1 MQKKLVKIGEPYLF
15 IANDGTKIIN
25 FPTKHHWKYPSKLVW
40 LKKWFEY
47 FVQHYKERGIKS
59 VAFPKLGTN
68 AGRLPWEQVKDVMIE
83 YLSKLN
89 IPVCICLDELEE
101 AEGIEKEMVRILNEK
116 SIGII
121 SSLQLRGAMRNYIIS
136 QLPEKG
142 SSIY

>member
-1 MQKKLVKIGEPYLF
+1 MMEQKLSIFQQNIIGNILLSLYGSR
-15 IANDGTKIIN
+15 NG
-25 FPTKHHWKYPSKLVW
+25 
-40 LKKWFEY
+40 EY
-47 FVQHYKERGIKS
+47 FVQHYKEWGIKS

-89 IPVCICLDELEE
+89 IPVYICLDELEE
-101 AEGIEKEMVRILNEK
+101 AEGIEKEMVRILNEN